1 MHLTISEGDDVHA
14 KILENTVY
22 TNVYDEAPKE
32 EEKLAPKEE
41 EGTSIAEPYH
51 PQPKIQPS
59 NLNHQP

>member
-22 TNVYDEAPKE
+22 TNVYDEAPEQK
-32 EEKLAPKEE
+32 EKLAPKEE
-41 EGTSIAEPYH
+41 EGTTIAEPYH